1 MMPAWEDYQAAAQ
14 RLDQVRREAAAAVA
28 EQTAAAQAAQQEL
41 TVVRQRLALQR
52 ARLADLATRAG
63 LPAPVLTPGPPLPD
77 PPGPAA
83 ASAQLRQASDD
94 LSAADALVSAV
105 DTGTLTRGPF
115 PDWPQVLRNILVYG
129 GVALLVFLVQLGLYL
144 GFDSPQTEVLALACG
159 ATLPAV
165 GYGVAWLTVGL
176 LYGKVERTPVL
187 GAAISAAP
195 VVLLCL
201 GVGAAATLR

>member
-1 MMPAWEDYQAAAQ
+1 
-14 RLDQVRREAAAAVA
+14 
-28 EQTAAAQAAQQEL
+28 
-41 TVVRQRLALQR
+41 
-52 ARLADLATRAG
+52 
-63 LPAPVLTPGPPLPD
+63 
-77 PPGPAA
+77 
-83 ASAQLRQASDD
+83 
-94 LSAADALVSAV
+94 V

-129 GVALLVFLVQLGLYL
+129 GVALLVFLVQLGLYF
-144 GFDSPQTEVLALACG
+144 GFSTPQTEVLALACG
-159 ATLPAV
+159 AILPAV

-201 GVGAAATLR
+201 GVGASAALR

>member
-1 MMPAWEDYQAAAQ
+1 MMPAWDDYQAAAQ
-14 RLDQVRREAAAAVA
+14 RLDQVRRAAAAAVA
-28 EQTAAAQAAQQEL
+28 GQTAALQAAHQEL

-52 ARLADLATRAG
+52 ARITDLATRAG
-63 LPAPVLTPGPPLPD
+63 IPAPVLTPDPPLPD
-77 PPGPAA
+77 PPNPAA
-83 ASAQLRQASDD
+83 ATAQLRQAGAD
-94 LSAADALVSAV
+94 LAAADALVSEV
-105 DTGTLTRGPF
+105 DTGTLSRGPF

-144 GFDSPQTEVLALACG
+144 RFNTPQMEVFALACG
-159 ATLPAV
+159 ATLPAI